1 MRIKKLAQ
9 GGDSMFNI
17 YTPTGYV
24 SPYDKEDPVLY
35 YLKQNMVAGLSNKK
49 TSSTTSK
56 TKTQTEF
63 EQAKEVL
70 DLLKGMKGL
79 DNDVQEVITTLK
91 KQSLKESIFGK
102 TSGDL
107 ISDYYTNILMLNKV
121 TRSKE
126 KYDKAYENISKKDGL
141 GEYAVTSDGGV
152 MVKDTSN
159 KIYKISPEDFHKNP
173 KKYRLLTNQDL
184 LYIREHDTK
193 MSFQDSL
200 LDIVFNGTSEKEISE
215 YIKTIIEKIG
225 TDKSS
230 VEGLTVEQNNKF
242 SQGINV
248 LKEAALRTGGRSS
261 DLVPAIDGVYK
272 VKLESESQLKQ
283 AKYAIDV
290 LYNRLPKN
298 FRTLL
303 KLKSGGTEQGVKN
316 TIANIIMSGVSN
328 TNDFTIDFNK
338 DLTEREFGKIEDSK
352 SSDGSSSGSSKLELD
367 SALALALGKGYE
379 DNIVLNPGTRYQ
391 VQGLGIYNEF
401 IKSGASIG
409 SNSSLQDATTSE
421 VAHQLDWDKAVMG
434 NSRLKTSEFD
444 RILLKTGSF
453 VALDLPINTE
463 VYAQTGLQI
472 PDFSKLQLYY
482 EVSQEIKDAK
492 VKNPA
497 QINIICKKKGLPNLV
512 DGNGN
517 INRQSYARF
526 AAVQGFAPES
536 AFVNPKN
543 VVWKDP
549 VLKEADDDSR
559 ESFERQIQKM
569 NKENKY
575 SLHNGIRTPIG
586 DFFRDNLVEGTIF
599 IPIRTGIMAS
609 TIAGKNHLK
618 LPFRYATELSEEE
631 KQKKLSTYK
640 NPGPLQ

>member
-1 MRIKKLAQ
+1 MKIRKLAQ
-9 GGDSMFNI
+9 GGDSMFNV

-35 YLKQNMVAGLSNKK
+35 YLKQSMVAGLSNKK
-49 TSSTTSK
+49 TSSTSSK

-91 KQSLKESIFGK
+91 RQSLKESILGK

-107 ISDYYTNILMLNKV
+107 ISDYYTNLLMLNKV
-121 TRSKE
+121 NRSKE

-152 MVKDTSN
+152 MVRDESN
-159 KIYKISPEDFHKNP
+159 KIQKITPESYYKNP

-184 LYIREHDTK
+184 LYIREHDAK

-200 LDIVFNGTSEKEISE
+200 LNVVFNGTSEKEISD
-215 YIKTIIEKIG
+215 YIKSVIEKISS
-225 TDKSS
+225 TKSS

-242 SQGINV
+242 LQGINV
-248 LKEAALRTGGRSS
+248 LKEAALKTGGRSS
-261 DLVPAIDGVYK
+261 DLIPAIDGVYK
-272 VKLESESQLKQ
+272 VKLESESQLQQ
-283 AKYAIDV
+283 AKYAIEV

-303 KLKSGGTEQGVKN
+303 KLKSGGTEQGVKE
-316 TIANIIMSGVSN
+316 TIADIVMSGVSS
-328 TNDFTIDFNK
+328 TNNFTIDFNK
-338 DLTEREFGKIEDSK
+338 DLTEREFGKTESSK
-352 SSDGSSSGSSKLELD
+352 GSDGSGSSKLELD
-367 SALALALGKGYE
+367 SALALAIGEGYE
-379 DNIVLNPGTRYQ
+379 DNIVLNPGTKYQ
-391 VQGLGIYNEF
+391 VQGLGVYNEF
-401 IKSGASIG
+401 VKSGASIG

-444 RILLKTGSF
+444 RVLLKTGSF
-453 VALDLPINTE
+453 VALDLPINAKVQQE
-463 VYAQTGLQI
+463 TGLQV
-472 PDFSKLQLYY
+472 PDFSKLQAYY
-482 EVSQEIKDAK
+482 EVSQEIKNSK
-492 VKNPA
+492 IKSPV

-536 AFVNPKN
+536 AFANPEN

-569 NKENKY
+569 NKDSKY

-599 IPIRTGIMAS
+599 VPIRTGIMAS

-618 LPFRYATELSEEE
+618 LPFRYAAELSEEE
-631 KQKKLSTYK
+631 KQRKLSTYK